1 MDWKDGLTVERCPDI
16 LIKKMASDAVVL
28 MRIGTRES
36 SILAGDDHDPE
47 TGYVGAD

>member
-1 MDWKDGLTVERCPDI
+1 MDWKDGLTVERHADI
-16 LIKKMASDAVVL
+16 LTKKMALDAVVF

-36 SILAGDDHDPE
+36 SILAGDDQGPE